1 MAILYRKNAQSRP
14 FEEKFS
20 FRGIPYRVLGGTRFY
35 DRKEIK
41 DVMSYMHLVENPSD
55 DVAMARIINEPKRGL
70 GPKSLGG
77 IVSYAKAYKLSIF
90 EALKE
95 QEVLGHCQGNREL
108 R

>member
-55 DVAMARIINEPKRGL
+55 DVATGEDNKRT
-70 GPKSLGG
+70 
-77 IVSYAKAYKLSIF
+77 
-90 EALKE
+90 
-95 QEVLGHCQGNREL
+95 
-108 R
+108 